1 MVDSTQRIQRILA
14 EANDPEVAVL
24 LLDCVLGFVA
34 AEDPAGDIAPAI
46 SEAKRTA
53 EQRGDDLSVVVSVCG
68 TELDDQGLEAQI
80 SVLKDAGAIVF
91 TSAFQAAGFAVR
103 LVTGKDRQMEQ
114 GTGIDRL
121 LASPIAAI
129 NLGVEDFAENLEAQ
143 DAQVVHVNWT
153 PPAGGDPEIIAILDK
168 IL

>member
-1 MVDSTQRIQRILA
+1 
-14 EANDPEVAVL
+14 
-24 LLDCVLGFVA
+24 
-34 AEDPAGDIAPAI
+34 
-46 SEAKRTA
+46 
-53 EQRGDDLSVVVSVCG
+53 
-68 TELDDQGLEAQI
+68 
-80 SVLKDAGAIVF
+80 
-91 TSAFQAAGFAVR
+91 
-103 LVTGKDRQMEQ
+103 MEQ
-114 GTGIDRL
+114 ESGIDRL